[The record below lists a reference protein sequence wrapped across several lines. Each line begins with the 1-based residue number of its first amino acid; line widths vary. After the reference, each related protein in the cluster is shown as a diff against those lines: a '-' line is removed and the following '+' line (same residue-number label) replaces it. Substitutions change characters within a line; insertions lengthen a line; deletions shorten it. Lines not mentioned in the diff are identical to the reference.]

1 MANKTIKLN
10 LNKNNTYKIFL
21 DYCVYKYTVS
31 SEILTI
37 IEDICQ
43 IFAFILRPMQTYK
56 GVSYLVRFYM
66 ISPQFHF
73 FFCNTIEYISCLLRI
88 TYGQCLPA
96 ICL

>member
-1 MANKTIKLN
+1 MTSLINQFLYHISINQIANKTIKLN

-37 IEDICQ
+37 IKDICQ

-66 ISPQFHF
+66 ISPQFYSF
-73 FFCNTIEYISCLLRI
+73 FLQHN
-88 TYGQCLPA
+88 
-96 ICL
+96 